1 MIDFWRI
8 LGGAGGRGRPPGSF
22 QECKNLQELAQ
33 AFATQLDEL
42 KEAELKV
49 QTLSSRVFHQFAVVQ
64 QAIEDMTMGTV
75 PEVSMDWEEL
85 DELVKGVK
93 KELDYVQGKVEDA
106 QGEVEDAASYGSS
119 AESTVEAASESLDD
133 LNTNFTKLSE
143 YVKEIEY
150 ER

>member
-1 MIDFWRI
+1 MAKYEDV
-8 LGGAGGRGRPPGSF
+8 
-22 QECKNLQELAQ
+22 KELAQ

>member
-1 MIDFWRI
+1 MAKYEDV
-8 LGGAGGRGRPPGSF
+8 
-22 QECKNLQELAQ
+22 KELAQ
-33 AFATQLDEL
+33 VFATQLDEL